1 MKEIKVR
8 ISNDSLNS
16 YGTRILTDGMDI
28 SQFERNPVLLY
39 MHQRGTVVGQVKNI
53 VKGKN
58 EVTGV
63 LVFDEATELSKQLKK
78 QYEEGSMRMVSVGVS
93 VLEWSEAPE
102 HLVQGQTSPTVSKSK
117 LLEVSCVD
125 VGANDDALRLFCDGE
140 ILTLAQ
146 GAKNSLPILTKQ
158 NNKMEIKQLA
168 LMLGLPETATKEEIQ
183 AKIGGLLTLAKEF
196 ETLKQE
202 KEQLVLSAITSAVD
216 GAIKEHRLSAEH
228 KAHFIELGKKIG
240 LEELNVTLKAMNPA
254 VKLSNQ
260 LNTSAGGAYKKL
272 SDVPEA
278 ELKAMK
284 ENDPAQYAAL
294 YKAEYGMDLEN

>member
-78 QYEEGSMRMVSVGVS
+78 QYEEGSMRMVSAGVS

-102 HLVQGQTSPTVSKSK
+102 HLVQGQTSPTVAKSK

-125 VGANDDALRLFCDGE
+125 VGANDDAIRLFSDGE

-146 GAKNSLPILTKQ
+146 EGKNSLPILTKQ

-168 LMLGLPETATKEEIQ
+168 LMLGLPETATTEQIK
-183 AKIGGLLTLAKEF
+183 AKIGQLLTLAKELD
-196 ETLKQE
+196 TLKKE

-216 GAIKEHRLSAEH
+216 GAVKERRLSAEN
-228 KAHFIELGKKIG
+228 KAHFIEIGKKIG
-240 LEELNVTLKAMNPA
+240 LDELNATLKAMNPA

-260 LNTSAGGAYKKL
+260 LNTSASGAYKKL

>member
-1 MKEIKVR
+1 MKVR

-63 LVFDEATELSKQLKK
+63 LVFDEATELSKQLQK

-158 NNKMEIKQLA
+158 NKKMEMKELA
-168 LMLGLPETATKEEIQ
+168 LMLGLPETATKEQIQ

-216 GAIKEHRLSAEH
+216 GAIKEHRLCAEN

-240 LEELNVTLKAMNPA
+240 LDELNVTLKAMNPA
-254 VKLSNQ
+254 AKLSSQ
-260 LNTSAGGAYKKL
+260 LNTSASAVGYKKL

-284 ENDPAQYAAL
+284 ENDPAHYASL
-294 YKAEYGMDLEN
+294 YKAEYGIDLEN